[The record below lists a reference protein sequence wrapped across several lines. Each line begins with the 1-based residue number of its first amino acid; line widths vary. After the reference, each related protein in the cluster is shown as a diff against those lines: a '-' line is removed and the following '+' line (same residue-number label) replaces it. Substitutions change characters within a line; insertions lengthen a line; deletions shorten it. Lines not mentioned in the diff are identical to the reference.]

1 MKIKRSRI
9 EAEVAARVEGWYAA
23 GARVVWA

>member
-9 EAEVAARVEGWYAA
+9 EANAEAQIDSWYRRNSA
-23 GARVVWA
+23 VVWS